1 MKIKALLFLLLCGTS
16 FVSAQR
22 NEPSGL
28 KKELVN
34 ESETFS
40 ITESFRLEA
49 GYEMMMI
56 PVVASIKV
64 SETRQ
69 SFTGSSRTNIPQGL
83 ASNEYLIDVR
93 AVNRATR
100 RYSDPTQELI
110 EGLKSEI
117 IYDFCKETSAD
128 VIVMPQF
135 SIRHK
140 MAATKVTS
148 MDGSIIEVE
157 RPVKIDDKYVMIV
170 DVVGY
175 PGVYGAFRNGT
186 PEDKW
191 LLNFKGD
198 QTMITVESE
207 TTKTGKN

>member
-69 SFTGSSRTNIPQGL
+69 SFNKTLFRPN
-83 ASNEYLIDVR
+83 AS
-93 AVNRATR
+93 ANRR
-100 RYSDPTQELI
+100 I
-110 EGLKSEI
+110 K
-117 IYDFCKETSAD
+117 K
-128 VIVMPQF
+128 
-135 SIRHK
+135 
-140 MAATKVTS
+140 
-148 MDGSIIEVE
+148 
-157 RPVKIDDKYVMIV
+157 
-170 DVVGY
+170 
-175 PGVYGAFRNGT
+175 RNHLR
-186 PEDKW
+186 
-191 LLNFKGD
+191 LL
-198 QTMITVESE
+198 
-207 TTKTGKN
+207 